1 MLESLRRKEQ
11 LLKDYE
17 IDLAKLRQAEFLLQK
32 KSDQLDETQVFTR
45 SKEDE
50 IEFLKESLKKVK
62 LELEREQLLN
72 EAIKQKRVMS
82 LNNLFMF
89 VKFNLILLYFY

>member
-82 LNNLFMF
+82 LNYLFMF
-89 VKFNLILLYFY
+89 VKFNLTLLYFY

>member
-82 LNNLFMF
+82 LNYLFMF

>member
-1 MLESLRRKEQ
+1 MIESLRRKEQ

-32 KSDQLDETQVFTR
+32 KSGQLDEIQVVTR
-45 SKEDE
+45 NKEDE

-62 LELEREQLLN
+62 LELERELLLN
-72 EAIKQKRVMS
+72 EAIKQKRVRFGFV
-82 LNNLFMF
+82 LFF
-89 VKFNLILLYFY
+89 FFN